1 MGKQQQQ
8 QKPMWLGIKLPGTA
22 GLLGANRLKNFCF
35 LKELRSEEILLWK
48 TVQWVALVRIEKID
62 LKNLDKTAFWNKKV
76 EEAIF
81 LNWYIIVYVF

>member
-8 QKPMWLGIKLPGTA
+8 QKAMWLGIKLPGTA

-48 TVQWVALVRIEKID
+48 TVQ
-62 LKNLDKTAFWNKKV
+62 
-76 EEAIF
+76 
-81 LNWYIIVYVF
+81 